1 MLDDPR
7 AWDYMILIISLAIS
21 IQTMIVAPTGK
32 TTKPND
38 ASMSSICF
46 ILFSFLAKCIEVL
59 ALGWASQSIHLLKQ
73 SKTIV
78 TAYHIDLILY
88 ASSGRFFV
96 KL

>member
-1 MLDDPR
+1 
-7 AWDYMILIISLAIS
+7 MILIISLAIS

-59 ALGWASQSIHLLKQ
+59 ALGWASQSIHLVF
-73 SKTIV
+73 KTV
-78 TAYHIDLILY
+78 
-88 ASSGRFFV
+88 ASHLVRLTKCA